1 MSFFLNDQLLKYHL
15 ANFNKIVKTDK
26 VYYTSD
32 MIENNTK
39 FSNDKSSDL
48 ISYYSNLK
56 NKIKEYFTKV
66 DENLILDILRIQS
79 KHQDWIGS
87 TTLEIQY
94 VNDIDLNKKKE
105 KLYDKYNMLP
115 IEKNDRTL
123 RFKAK
128 GMYLQNIEE
137 LLDID
142 SEIVFINGEAEVT
155 EEAQYPSTH

>member
-1 MSFFLNDQLLKYHL
+1 M
-15 ANFNKIVKTDK
+15 
-26 VYYTSD
+26 SD

-39 FSNDKSSDL
+39 SSNDKSSDL

>member
-1 MSFFLNDQLLKYHL
+1 M
-15 ANFNKIVKTDK
+15 
-26 VYYTSD
+26 SD

-128 GMYLQNIEE
+128 GRYLQNIEE

>member
-1 MSFFLNDQLLKYHL
+1 MIN
-15 ANFNKIVKTDK
+15 
-26 VYYTSD
+26 

-39 FSNDKSSDL
+39 SLNDKSSDL

-56 NKIKEYFTKV
+56 KKIKEYFPKV
-66 DENLILDILRIQS
+66 DEKLILDILRIQS
-79 KHQDWIGS
+79 KHPNWIGS

-105 KLYDKYNMLP
+105 KLYDKYKMLP

-128 GMYLQNIEE
+128 GMYLQNIED
-137 LLDID
+137 LLEMD
-142 SEIVFINGEAEVT
+142 SEIEFINGEAEVT
-155 EEAQYPSTH
+155 EEDQYPSTH

>member
-1 MSFFLNDQLLKYHL
+1 MIN
-15 ANFNKIVKTDK
+15 
-26 VYYTSD
+26 
-32 MIENNTK
+32 MIENNAK
-39 FSNDKSSDL
+39 SSNEKSSDL

-56 NKIKEYFTKV
+56 NKIKEYFPKV
-66 DENLILDILRIQS
+66 DENLILDILKIES

-94 VNDIDLNKKKE
+94 IDDIDLNKKKE

-128 GMYLQNIEE
+128 GMFLQNIEE
-137 LLDID
+137 LLKMD
-142 SEIVFINGEAEVT
+142 SEIELVNGEVEVT
-155 EEAQYPSTH
+155 EEDQYPSTH